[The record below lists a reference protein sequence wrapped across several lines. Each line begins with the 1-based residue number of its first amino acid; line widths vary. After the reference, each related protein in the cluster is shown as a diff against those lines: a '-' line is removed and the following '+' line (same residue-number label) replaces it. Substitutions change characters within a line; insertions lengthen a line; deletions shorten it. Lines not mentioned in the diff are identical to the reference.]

1 MLNKLKLFFVAF
13 KLLFDFIKKLFSN
26 PDIEVHGDNNNIN
39 INTSNNIRVDNSKHV
54 SKNTTNNIVINE
66 YYYPANIPSVSY
78 SYTNRN
84 DDYFTLAV
92 VFIGL
97 ILSNNWIIYHHF
109 LIFKF
114 ITIVL
119 ILTVIVCNLH
129 IFFLCKYYI
138 SIVLQCFISIAL
150 SIFNA
155 FLYINLKF
163 IPKHL
168 PILPIPPEEY
178 SSYILQLLFCVSCLA
193 FSILLIINYAKDIYA
208 IRQSQNRK
216 PNSPKFTIISSLV
229 QIFIFYLFPIF
240 NVLINQLLQ
249 VMPNQ

>member
-13 KLLFDFIKKLFSN
+13 KLLFDFIKKLFST

-78 SYTNRN
+78 SPTNRN
-84 DDYFTLAV
+84 DDFLNFLIFVALFT
-92 VFIGL
+92 
-97 ILSNNWIIYHHF
+97 LSNNMIIYPYF
-109 LIFKF
+109 SIFKMVTV
-114 ITIVL
+114 IL

-138 SIVLQCFISIAL
+138 PIVLQCFISIAL

-178 SSYILQLLFCVSCLA
+178 SSYILQLLYCVSCLA
-193 FSILLIINYAKDIYA
+193 FSILLIINYTKDIYA
-208 IRQSQNRK
+208 IRQSQNIK
-216 PNSPKFTIISSLV
+216 LNSPKFTIISSAF
-229 QIFIFYLFPIF
+229 QIFIFYLLPIYS
-240 NVLINQLLQ
+240 VLYNQLLQ
-249 VMPNQ
+249 ALPN